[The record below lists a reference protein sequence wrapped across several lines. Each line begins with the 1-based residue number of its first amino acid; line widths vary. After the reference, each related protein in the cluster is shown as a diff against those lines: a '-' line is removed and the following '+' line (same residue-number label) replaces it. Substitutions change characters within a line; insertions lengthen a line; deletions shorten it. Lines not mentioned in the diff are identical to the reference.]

1 MSFLLVGQRFLDP
14 AKALHVIREKKPMKT
29 HRLDF
34 FIVYALPISFAS
46 RLAKPVAILKRL
58 LVSSSI

>member
-1 MSFLLVGQRFLDP
+1 MSFVLVGQRFLGA
-14 AKALHVIREKKPMKT
+14 AKTLQVVHEEKPMKT